1 METSLILL
9 KPDCVTK
16 KLSGEI
22 IRRFEAAGFQ
32 IRGLKMMRLSRA
44 ILKEHYAHL
53 TDKPFYP
60 EIEAFMQSSP
70 VIALALSGEN
80 VINRIRELIG
90 PTDSKKAAK
99 GSVRGDF
106 GVDVMVNIVHASD
119 SLENA
124 KLELKRFF
132 ADYELFDFDPTK
144 VPAGSQR

>member
-1 METSLILL
+1 METSLVLL

-22 IRRFEAAGFQ
+22 IRRFENAGFQ
-32 IRGLKMMRLSRA
+32 IRGLKMMRLSSP
-44 ILKEHYAHL
+44 ILKEHYSHL

-60 EIEAFMQSSP
+60 EIESFMQSSP
-70 VIALALSGEN
+70 VIAVALAGDN
-80 VINRIRELIG
+80 VINRLRDLIG

-99 GSVRGDF
+99 GTVRGDF
-106 GVDVMVNIVHASD
+106 GVDVMVNIAHASD

-132 ADYELFDFDPTK
+132 ADHEIFDFDPAQ
-144 VPAGSQR
+144 VPVGSQR

>member
-1 METSLILL
+1 METSLVLL

-22 IRRFEAAGFQ
+22 IRRFETAGFQ
-32 IRGLKMMRLSRA
+32 IRGLKMMRLSSP
-44 ILKEHYAHL
+44 ILKEHYSHL

-60 EIEAFMQSSP
+60 EIESFMQSSP
-70 VIALALSGEN
+70 VIAVALAGDN
-80 VINRIRELIG
+80 VINRLRDLIG

-99 GSVRGDF
+99 GTVRGDF
-106 GVDVMVNIVHASD
+106 GVDVMVNIAHASD

-132 ADYELFDFDPTK
+132 ADHELFDFDPSQ
-144 VPAGSQR
+144 VPIGSQR